1 MYKIIYLKEKTKNLL
16 LLGISEEGES
26 ARYTVSAALYASLGS
41 PSRGSEIP
49 DSLMEKIR
57 KYDLEY
63 RARKKALDLLSI
75 ADNNKKSLKMKLL
88 RAGFDKE
95 LAEKVTEEMSARGY
109 INEDRQLKRLILS
122 EAGKKRG
129 PKRILSFLSSKGYSI
144 DAIKKSIAS
153 LTDSGELDFA
163 EIKEELISLAKE
175 KGQSYDDIKKLLYKQ
190 GF

>member
-1 MYKIIYLKEKTKNLL
+1 
-16 LLGISEEGES
+16 
-26 ARYTVSAALYASLGS
+26 
-41 PSRGSEIP
+41 
-49 DSLMEKIR
+49 MEKIR

-144 DAIKKSIAS
+144 DAIKKNIAS
-153 LTDSGELDFA
+153 LTDSGELDFSK
-163 EIKEELISLAKE
+163 IKEELILSAKE
-175 KGQSYDDIKKLLYKQ
+175 KGQSNDDIKKLLYKQ